1 MATAAGPQ
9 LTRPDVLAVVETM
22 QIINTVLE
30 RLASREEELRLWA
43 RVRTPTKTKFS
54 LEKDEKELASC
65 SGIELDGWR
74 AFGSGGA
81 GWG

>member
-54 LEKDEKELASC
+54 LSN
-65 SGIELDGWR
+65 G
-74 AFGSGGA
+74 
-81 GWG
+81 

>member
-1 MATAAGPQ
+1 MVTAAGPQ

-43 RVRTPTKTKFS
+43 RVRRTPDQVLSRMERTS
-54 LEKDEKELASC
+54 QVV
-65 SGIELDGWR
+65 R
-74 AFGSGGA
+74 V
-81 GWG
+81 

>member
-54 LEKDEKELASC
+54 QKDVKRSLQDVRVWLS
-65 SGIELDGWR
+65 
-74 AFGSGGA
+74 
-81 GWG
+81 

>member
-54 LEKDEKELASC
+54 LEKDERS
-65 SGIELDGWR
+65 SQVVR
-74 AFGSGGA
+74 AVIALVG
-81 GWG
+81 

>member
-43 RVRTPTKTKFS
+43 RVRTPDQVLSRMERSSQVVRVWLS
-54 LEKDEKELASC
+54 LMS
-65 SGIELDGWR
+65 WR
-74 AFGSGGA
+74 AFGSGG
-81 GWG
+81 

>member
-30 RLASREEELRLWA
+30 RLATAALL
-43 RVRTPTKTKFS
+43 
-54 LEKDEKELASC
+54 
-65 SGIELDGWR
+65 SGEQR
-74 AFGSGGA
+74 AA
-81 GWG
+81 E

>member
-43 RVRTPTKTKFS
+43 RVRTLTRFS
-54 LEKDEKELASC
+54 QRMKRSYKI
-65 SGIELDGWR
+65 SGCD
-74 AFGSGGA
+74 
-81 GWG
+81 

>member
-54 LEKDEKELASC
+54 LEKDEKELTTC
-65 SGIELDGWR
+65 SGCD
-74 AFGSGGA
+74 
-81 GWG
+81 